1 MKYSDCSKTELL
13 EEQKACL
20 AAFEGLKEKY
30 LKLDMSRGKPGR
42 EQLDLVSDILTVL
55 NEPEDCF
62 VDGMDARNYGG
73 LAGLPSARAMF
84 ADILGCRPEECFVGG
99 SASLTLMYDTI
110 SKPTPTAS
118 CTARSPGRSRTK

>member
-42 EQLDLVSDILTVL
+42 EQLDMVSDILTVL

-73 LAGLPSARAMF
+73 LAGLPSASLLTPIVLPGQPPSNS
-84 ADILGCRPEECFVGG
+84 ILRRIPCSSIPMRIPLEHVPFVLKYF
-99 SASLTLMYDTI
+99 SIMSVPA
-110 SKPTPTAS
+110 P
-118 CTARSPGRSRTK
+118 

>member
-55 NEPEDCF
+55 N
-62 VDGMDARNYGG
+62 
-73 LAGLPSARAMF
+73 
-84 ADILGCRPEECFVGG
+84 
-99 SASLTLMYDTI
+99 
-110 SKPTPTAS
+110 
-118 CTARSPGRSRTK
+118 